1 MRYLTGDYPTD
12 TPKMSVARY
21 RITVLNRKKEGSKML
36 NLSYT
41 VEKDG
46 SLVSISDRLM
56 INESMINDLMDS
68 LVANGFDV
76 VSMEVK

>member
-1 MRYLTGDYPTD
+1 
-12 TPKMSVARY
+12 MSVARY
-21 RITVLNRKKEGSKML
+21 RITVLNRKKVGSKML